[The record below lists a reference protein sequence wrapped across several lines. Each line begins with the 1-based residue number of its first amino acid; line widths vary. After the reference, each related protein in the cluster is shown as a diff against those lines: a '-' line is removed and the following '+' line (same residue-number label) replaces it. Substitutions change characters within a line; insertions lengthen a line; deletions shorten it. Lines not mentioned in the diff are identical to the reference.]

1 MAINPVLN
9 VSLKLVLLM
18 TWRKMKVSSDKI
30 YLSPAEQVFLMRMLE
45 TDNPVDAVEKLATLM
60 VEEGADPTEISQFIK
75 RIMKTYSKKFG

>member
-1 MAINPVLN
+1 M
-9 VSLKLVLLM
+9 
-18 TWRKMKVSSDKI
+18 SSDKI